1 MSGQYLYSSRPTT
14 APMHRSKIANIFGTR
29 PVAPGVPLAPGVQG
43 FVATPNGTTMMT
55 PRGAVMG
62 YSVLPSPRG
71 YISPRQQ
78 VSAVPS
84 RPLPPSPPQKNATAS
99 GRRL

>member
-62 YSVLPSPRG
+62 YSDLPSPRG

-78 VSAVPS
+78 VA
-84 RPLPPSPPQKNATAS
+84 RATTTAAAAAKMQQPS